1 MNLLRLAWSSL
12 VTYILQDVYLG
23 MYIDQLS
30 HNKIVIAYSYTQVKL
45 NFMFFNTLYVF
56 LIYTFYEQY
65 VKNV

>member
-23 MYIDQLS
+23 VYIDQLS

-45 NFMFFNTLYVF
+45 NFMFFNTLCVF